1 MKVVPHTGLSAKPN
15 AQSLP
20 QNAKPGTRSFRDV
33 LDGLLSRKL
42 DGSVEMDAGI
52 VSPRSGQEMRDDTF
66 GFGQLG
72 VFGRYGAQAQA
83 QSPEH
88 SQGAAGDVAPMAGE
102 TEAGQKSECSDAPQ
116 PATGVIAGQTRS
128 FADAEAAFASAPGR
142 VGSRGEGCAGKIDP
156 AVALDDAAAPS
167 AQSAQTGS
175 ADEAPSAMEESEPVK
190 LPDRK
195 SDAPG
200 VSLLASGTDDA
211 LSIVVGS
218 RNGQEDYSGLRRL
231 LEDTAAEF
239 GVKVSDF
246 QLNGSRSQPSVSA
259 PGGNYGSR
267 AR

>member
-1 MKVVPHTGLSAKPN
+1 MKVVPHTGPSAKPD
-15 AQSLP
+15 AQSPP
-20 QNAKPGTRSFRDV
+20 QKAKPGAKAFRDI

-52 VSPRSGQEMRDDTF
+52 VAPRSGQEMRDDTF

-72 VFGRYGAQAQA
+72 VFGRYGAQARA
-83 QSPEH
+83 QSSEH
-88 SQGAAGDVAPMAGE
+88 PLGATGDAAPMAGQ
-102 TEAGQKSECSDAPQ
+102 TEAGQKGECSDTPQ
-116 PATGVIAGQTRS
+116 PADGVAAGQPRS
-128 FADAEAAFASAPGR
+128 SADAEAAFASAPGR
-142 VGSRGEGCAGKIDP
+142 VGPRGERCAGKIDL
-156 AVALDDAAAPS
+156 AVALDDTAAPS
-167 AQSAQTGS
+167 AQSALTGS
-175 ADEAPSAMEESEPVK
+175 VDEVPSAMEERDPVK
-190 LPDRK
+190 MPDRR

-218 RNGQEDYSGLRRL
+218 RSGPDDYSGLRRL

-239 GVKVSDF
+239 GVKVADF

-259 PGGNYGSR
+259 SGGNHGRR